1 MRHTTRPSIAP
12 AGNAI
17 AYIVRDGGYP
27 YAVQAALEDGKL
39 GEERPVQLPV
49 DGPVTRVLH
58 SPNGK
63 WIACEVSPKGS
74 ERLETFTV
82 STDPAVSGATALR
95 NSYDAKTTLVE
106 WDGTHL
112 AMDAVASDGV
122 SEARLVD
129 PESSR
134 YLVMDRRSDAVLV
147 SSEAGFCLMRV
158 GPRGNRELLLVTPEG
173 RWMPLLSPQPGA
185 NTEDGH
191 ILPLGDDRIVV
202 LVATDHNAERRRIL
216 RLVVEV
222 DPETGRPRCLEQEDL
237 ISAPESDVDEFII
250 SEDSTTAA
258 VLWNHDGVSSLE
270 VLALGE
276 EQRVQ
281 VRRTVELPGM
291 VAFGLS
297 ITDDGGMLALTVE
310 GPNLPPTVEILRL
323 EAGRVEPLDPDRS
336 ARLEERSRAGR
347 LPLPELVHY
356 VARDGLELS
365 GWLYMP
371 DDEHIGQA
379 QEAEP
384 STAQRPARPVYVH
397 LHGGPEGQSRPVN
410 HDILSQLVEAGIT
423 VFTPNIRGSKGHG
436 RAFSH
441 ADDRYGRFA
450 AMDDVADTVS
460 FLLDANLAE
469 PGRVFV
475 GGRSYG
481 GYLAVLTASRYPELF
496 AGVIDACGM
505 TSFETYYESTEPWL
519 ASAASPKYGYPMHDA
534 ELLIEISPL
543 YKAEQITSPV
553 LFLHGENDT
562 NVPIDES
569 QQLFDALE
577 AAGHSPQFLVVPG
590 EGHQFVKPKSRQ
602 LIGDKMLE
610 FIEQINA
617 CVD

>member
-12 AGNAI
+12 KGDAI
-17 AYIVRDGGYP
+17 AYIVRDGDYP
-27 YAVQAALEDGKL
+27 YAVQVALENGRL

-49 DGPVTRVLH
+49 EGPVTRVLH

-82 STDPAVSGATALR
+82 STDPAVPGATALR

-106 WDGTHL
+106 WDGMHL

-129 PESSR
+129 PEDSR

-147 SSEAGFCLMRV
+147 SSESGFCLMRV
-158 GPRGNRELLLVTPEG
+158 GPRGNRELLLITPEG

-191 ILPLGDDRIVV
+191 ILPLGDNRIVV
-202 LVATDHNAERRRIL
+202 LVTTDHSAERRRIL
-216 RLVVEV
+216 RLVVEI
-222 DPETGRPRCLEQEDL
+222 DADTGRPRCVEEEDL
-237 ISAPESDVDEFII
+237 ISAPESDVDEFVI
-250 SEDSTTAA
+250 SEDLTTAA

-281 VRRTVELPGM
+281 VRRTVDLPGM

-297 ITDDGGMLALTVE
+297 ITDDGSALALTVE
-310 GPNLPPTVEILRL
+310 GPNLPPTVEIWQID
-323 EAGRVEPLDPDRS
+323 AGRVEPLDPERS

-347 LPLPELVHY
+347 LPMPELVHY
-356 VARDGLELS
+356 AARDGLELS
-365 GWLYMP
+365 GWLYAP
-371 DDEHIGQA
+371 ENPVGTVQ
-379 QEAEP
+379 
-384 STAQRPARPVYVH
+384 PVYIH

-410 HDILSQLVEAGIT
+410 HDILSRLVAAGIT

-450 AMDDVADTVS
+450 AMDDVADTVA
-460 FLLDANLAE
+460 FLVDAHLAHPE
-469 PGRVFV
+469 HVFV

-481 GYLAVLTASRYPELF
+481 GYLAVLTAARYPELF

-534 ELLIEISPL
+534 ELLMEISPL
-543 YKAEQITSPV
+543 YKAEAITAPV
-553 LFLHGENDT
+553 LFIHGENDT

-569 QQLFDALE
+569 RQLYEALQQ
-577 AAGHSPQFLVVPG
+577 AGHSPEFLVVPG

-610 FIEQINA
+610 FITRLEPETA
-617 CVD
+617 SVDSDDNGGDK